1 MAMADIL
8 VVDDDASVAS
18 ALRRFLDN
26 EGHDSR
32 IVNGVAEGLA
42 AIDERRPDVV
52 LMDIRMPGIDGMA
65 GLDQIQSK
73 HPGLCVVM
81 MTGYGT
87 SQTSIDAMRAGAFDY
102 ITKPPDLDELR
113 RVISRALASSV
124 AVDHRDEAD
133 APTQASL
140 VGETPAM
147 VELYKMIGRLSK
159 NDMPALFV
167 GEPGTGKSLAIAM
180 LHDSSARGHEPLIH
194 VDCTLPT
201 PALESMLFGETI
213 GTLHLNDVE
222 ALPLPLQTRLVR
234 ATSDADRLH
243 STERLRARV
252 LASTSADL
260 IAAVAAGT
268 FRRDLYD
275 IISLIT
281 IHLPP
286 LRDRRDDLPLLI
298 RHFIRT
304 INAKLNRNI
313 RGVDD
318 QATKK
323 LQEHAWPGNISEL
336 ERVLTRAAILAGGD
350 TITANDIAFLTDS
363 VFQVGTEGSSSLERS
378 VRAALHERLVEAPK
392 DVSVFHH
399 IVDAVETT
407 LVKEALAITNGN
419 QVKASEL
426 LGLNRATLRKK
437 APSDG

>member
-1 MAMADIL
+1 MANIL
-8 VVDDDASVAS
+8 VVDDDASVAG
-18 ALRRFLDN
+18 ALRRFLDS

-32 IVNGVAEGLA
+32 VVNGVSEGLA
-42 AIDERRPDVV
+42 AIAERRPDVV
-52 LMDIRMPGIDGMA
+52 LMDLRMPGIDGMA
-65 GLDQIQSK
+65 GLDRMQSQD
-73 HPGLCVVM
+73 PGLRIIM

-87 SQTSIDAMRAGAFDY
+87 SQTSIDAMRGGAFDY
-102 ITKPPDLDELR
+102 LTKPPDLDALR
-113 RVISRALASSV
+113 RVIARALASGTPV
-124 AVDHRDEAD
+124 ATDD
-133 APTQASL
+133 ANMPVKPSL

-147 VELYKMIGRLSK
+147 AELYKMIGRLSK
-159 NDMPALFV
+159 NDVPALFT

-180 LHDSSARGHEPLIH
+180 LHDSSARSAEPLVRI
-194 VDCTLPT
+194 DCTLPFE
-201 PALESMLFGETI
+201 AIESVIFAGGA
-213 GTLHLNDVE
+213 GTMHLSNVE

-234 ATSDADRLH
+234 AVSDADRAH

-252 LASTSADL
+252 LASTCADL
-260 IAAVAAGT
+260 VDAVTAGT
-268 FRRDLYD
+268 LRRDLYD

-298 RHFIRT
+298 RHFIRA

-313 RGVDD
+313 RAVDD
-318 QATKK
+318 PAAKK
-323 LQEHAWPGNISEL
+323 LQEHGWPGNIREL

-363 VFQVGTEGSSSLERS
+363 VFQAGAEGLSSLERS
-378 VRAALHERLVEAPK
+378 VRTALQERLVDAPK
-392 DVSVFHH
+392 DASVFHH
-399 IVDAVETT
+399 IVDAVESA

-437 APSDG
+437 APSE

>member
-1 MAMADIL
+1 MPMADIL
-8 VVDDDASVAS
+8 VVDDDASVAG

-32 IVNGVAEGLA
+32 VVNGVSEGLA
-42 AIDERRPDVV
+42 AIAERRPDVV

-65 GLDQIQSK
+65 GLDQMQAR

-124 AVDHRDEAD
+124 AVDHGDD
-133 APTQASL
+133 AGDPVKPNL

-159 NDMPALFV
+159 NDVPALFV
-167 GEPGTGKSLAIAM
+167 GEPGSGKSLAIAM

-194 VDCTLPT
+194 VDCTLPA
-201 PALESMLFGETI
+201 PALESMLFGDTI
-213 GTLHLNDVE
+213 GSMHLNDVE

-234 ATSDADRLH
+234 AISDADRAH

-260 IAAVAAGT
+260 VAAVAAGT

-286 LRDRRDDLPLLI
+286 LRERRDDLPLLI

-318 QATKK
+318 PAAKK

-363 VFQVGTEGSSSLERS
+363 VFQAGTEGSSSLERS
-378 VRAALHERLVEAPK
+378 VRSALHERLVEAPK
-392 DVSVFHH
+392 DASVFHH
-399 IVDAVETT
+399 IVDAVETA

>member
-1 MAMADIL
+1 MRMADIL
-8 VVDDDASVAS
+8 VVDDDASVAG

-32 IVNGVAEGLA
+32 VVNGVAEGLS
-42 AIDERRPDVV
+42 AIEQRRPDVV

-65 GLDQIQSK
+65 GLDQMQSK

-102 ITKPPDLDELR
+102 ITKPPDLDGLR
-113 RVISRALASSV
+113 RVISRALASGTAV
-124 AVDHRDEAD
+124 APEAEVD
-133 APTQASL
+133 APVKPNL

-159 NDMPALFV
+159 NDVPALFV
-167 GEPGTGKSLAIAM
+167 GEPGPGKSLATAM
-180 LHDSSARGHEPLIH
+180 LHTSTARGHDPL
-194 VDCTLPT
+194 VRADCSLPV
-201 PALESMLFGETI
+201 PPLEAALFGDTS
-213 GTLHLNDVE
+213 GTLHLAAIE
-222 ALPLPLQTRLVR
+222 ALPLALQTRLVR
-234 ATSDADRLH
+234 AISDADRAH
-243 STERLRARV
+243 STERLRARL

-260 IAAVAAGT
+260 VAAVAAGT
-268 FRRDLYD
+268 FRRDFYD

-304 INAKLNRNI
+304 INGKLNRNI
-313 RGVDD
+313 RGLDD
-318 QATKK
+318 QAARK

-350 TITANDIAFLTDS
+350 AITSNDIAFLTDS
-363 VFQVGTEGSSSLERS
+363 MFQAGTEGISSLERS
-378 VRAALHERLVEAPK
+378 VRSALQERLVDAPK
-392 DVSVFHH
+392 DASVFHH
-399 IVDAVETT
+399 IVDAVEAA

-437 APSDG
+437 APSE